1 MVVCPLDKTVIWFCS
16 LHKKPSNDI
25 KQVVQGYDL
34 IYLIKY

>member
-1 MVVCPLDKTVIWFCS
+1 MVVCPLDNIVVWFCS
-16 LHKKPSNDI
+16 LHKKPTNEF

>member
-1 MVVCPLDKTVIWFCS
+1 MVVRPLDKTVVWFCS
-16 LHKKPSNDI
+16 LQKKPSNDF

>member
-1 MVVCPLDKTVIWFCS
+1 MVVCPLDKIVIWFCS
-16 LHKKPSNDI
+16 LRKKPSNDI